1 MENDD
6 KKNTSDKDTSEQEQS
21 PSPTERISDG
31 IKEARQCC
39 DDLQKMATESLKNA
53 RETTFGDMLD
63 KAAVFVKRHPRSSL
77 GIAVTLGFFL
87 GRIFR
92 R

>member
-6 KKNTSDKDTSEQEQS
+6 KHIEPDQDTTEQEQN
-21 PSPTERISDG
+21 PCTVERITDG

-39 DDLQKMATESLKNA
+39 EDVQRKATESLKNA
-53 RETTFGDMLD
+53 RETTLGDVLD

-77 GIAVTLGFFL
+77 GIAVALGFFL
-87 GRIFR
+87 GRLFR